1 MFVRL
6 AKPNKETAKKAY
18 STFLLIGFVFAF
30 SPIYDIIRTG
40 DLARWTSDPVGSLL
54 GPIFLIGGSVGMIIE
69 HFTN

>member
-18 STFLLIGFVFAF
+18 SAFLSIGFVFAF
-30 SPIYDIIRTG
+30 APIYDIIMTG
-40 DLARWTSDPVGSLL
+40 DLARWTSHAAGLLL
-54 GPIFLIGGSVGMIIE
+54 GPIFLIGGSVGIIIE